1 MTPAPLHL
9 LKTVYGY
16 DAFRGGQAEIID
28 HVIAGNDAFVL
39 MPTGSGKSLCYQIP
53 ALCRA
58 GLGLVISPLIAL
70 MADQVAALGQA
81 GVRAAALN
89 SSLASGERTDIW
101 RAIETGTLDL
111 LYVAP
116 ETLLRSDTLKRL
128 HNVPLSLIA
137 IDEAHCLSQWGH
149 DFRPE
154 YRRLDCLAEL
164 FPHTPRMALTATA
177 DALTRAEIVHHLG
190 IGAENSFVTGFDRP
204 NIRYRIAEKDGPTR
218 QMLAFLEPR
227 KSESGIIY
235 CLSKRKTEETAAF
248 LNERGFPAL
257 AYHAGLDK
265 AVRGANQTRFQREE
279 GIVMV
284 ATTAFGMGI
293 DKPDVRFVFHLDL
306 PGSIEAYY
314 QETGRAGRDGLPAEV
329 LMLYGYEDI
338 ALRTRFIDES
348 DAPEQRKRIERQK
361 LDALLGL
368 TETGQ
373 CRRQVLLNYF
383 GDMQPPCGNC
393 DNCAAPPE
401 LFDGTVA
408 AQKALSC
415 IYRTG
420 ERFGQAYVIAV
431 LLGEADERITR
442 FGHDRISTYGIGKE
456 HDGATWRSILRQL
469 IAHRMIAVDL
479 AGHGGLS
486 ISDRGRDFLRDK
498 PMLMLRIPRKPRRAE
513 KKVARREAAST
524 LQPADRAMFEALRE
538 RRLELARAQGLPPY
552 VIFHDRTLLEMAAA
566 RPASRYEFAAISG
579 VGQAKL
585 DRYGDAFLDIITR
598 HAAET
603 EA

>member
-1 MTPAPLHL
+1 MTLEPLHL

-16 DAFRGGQAEIID
+16 DAFRGRQAEVIA

-39 MPTGSGKSLCYQIP
+39 MPTGGGKSLCYQIP
-53 ALCRA
+53 ALCRQ
-58 GLGLVISPLIAL
+58 GMGLVVSPLIAL
-70 MADQVAALGQA
+70 MADQVAALCQA

-89 SSLASGERTDIW
+89 SSLAFHERADIW
-101 RAIETGTLDL
+101 RAIETGALDL

-116 ETLLRSDTLKRL
+116 ETLLRPEMLGRL
-128 HNVPLSLIA
+128 RPVPLSLIA

-154 YRRLDCLAEL
+154 YRKLDCLTEL
-164 FPHTPRMALTATA
+164 FPGTPRMALTATA
-177 DALTRAEIVHHLG
+177 DAPTRAEIIGHLK
-190 IGAENSFVTGFDRP
+190 IGEENSFVAGFDRP
-204 NIRYRIAEKDGPTR
+204 NIRYAIAEKDGPSK
-218 QMLAFLEPR
+218 QMLAFLEGR
-227 KSESGIIY
+227 RGESGIIY

-248 LNERGFPAL
+248 LNERGFTAL

-265 AVRGANQTRFQREE
+265 AVRDANQTRFQREE
-279 GIVMV
+279 GVVMV
-284 ATTAFGMGI
+284 ATIAFGMGI
-293 DKPDVRFVFHLDL
+293 DKPDVRFVLHLDL

-314 QETGRAGRDGLPAEV
+314 QETGRAGRDGLPADA
-329 LMLYGYEDI
+329 LMLYGYDDI

-348 DAPEQRKRIERQK
+348 DAPEQRKRMERQK

-383 GDMQPPCGNC
+383 GDAHEPCNNC

-401 LFDGTVA
+401 LFDGTIA

-420 ERFGQAYVIAV
+420 ERFGQAYIAAV
-431 LLGEADERITR
+431 LLGEEDERITR

-456 HDGATWRSILRQL
+456 HDARTWRSILRQL
-469 IAHRMIAVDL
+469 VAHGLVSVDL

-486 ISDRGRDFLRDK
+486 ISDRGRDFLREK
-498 PMLMLRIPRKPRRAE
+498 PTLMLREQRRAIKTS
-513 KKVARREAAST
+513 KKAARREAASNME
-524 LQPADRAMFEALRE
+524 PAARALFEVLRE
-538 RRLELARAQGLPPY
+538 KRLELARHQGLPPY
-552 VIFHDRTLLEMAAA
+552 VIFHDRTLIEMATA
-566 RPASRYEFAAISG
+566 RPANRLELAAISG
-579 VGQAKL
+579 IGEAKL
-585 DRYGDAFLDIITR
+585 ERYGDAFLDVIAR
-598 HAAET
+598 HGA
-603 EA
+603 

>member
-53 ALCRA
+53 ALCRP
-58 GLGLVISPLIAL
+58 GLGLVVSPLIAL
-70 MADQVAALGQA
+70 MDDQVAALCQA

-89 SSLASGERTDIW
+89 SSLATGERTDIW

-116 ETLLRSDTLKRL
+116 ETLLRPDTLKRL

-164 FPHTPRMALTATA
+164 FPHAPRMALTATA
-177 DALTRAEIVHHLG
+177 DAPTRAEIVHHLG
-190 IGAENSFVTGFDRP
+190 ISAENSFVTGFDRP
-204 NIRYRIAEKDGPTR
+204 NIRYRIAEKEGPSR
-218 QMLAFLEPR
+218 QMLSFLEPR
-227 KSESGIIY
+227 KGESGIIY
-235 CLSKRKTEETAAF
+235 CLSKRKTEETAAL

-265 AVRGANQTRFQREE
+265 AVRAANQTRFQREE

-314 QETGRAGRDGLPAEV
+314 QETGRAGRDGLPAEA

-348 DAPEQRKRIERQK
+348 DAPEQRKHMERQK
-361 LDALLGL
+361 LDALLG
-368 TETGQ
+368 
-373 CRRQVLLNYF
+373 
-383 GDMQPPCGNC
+383 
-393 DNCAAPPE
+393 
-401 LFDGTVA
+401 
-408 AQKALSC
+408 
-415 IYRTG
+415 
-420 ERFGQAYVIAV
+420 
-431 LLGEADERITR
+431 
-442 FGHDRISTYGIGKE
+442 
-456 HDGATWRSILRQL
+456 
-469 IAHRMIAVDL
+469 
-479 AGHGGLS
+479 
-486 ISDRGRDFLRDK
+486 
-498 PMLMLRIPRKPRRAE
+498 
-513 KKVARREAAST
+513 
-524 LQPADRAMFEALRE
+524 
-538 RRLELARAQGLPPY
+538 
-552 VIFHDRTLLEMAAA
+552 
-566 RPASRYEFAAISG
+566 
-579 VGQAKL
+579 
-585 DRYGDAFLDIITR
+585 
-598 HAAET
+598 
-603 EA
+603 